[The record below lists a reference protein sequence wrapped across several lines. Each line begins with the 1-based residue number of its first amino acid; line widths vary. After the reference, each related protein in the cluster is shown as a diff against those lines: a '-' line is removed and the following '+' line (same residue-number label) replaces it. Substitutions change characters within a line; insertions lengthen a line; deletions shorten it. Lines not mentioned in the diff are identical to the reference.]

1 MDGSYRMLGHSV
13 EILAVMRD
21 KTRLD
26 AVRQSLDGVSAA
38 NLRVVPGRLKQVADE
53 LSKDKAPD
61 ILFIDLDL
69 GDAGELALL
78 TKIVREHA
86 KDLAVIATAEDADLG
101 GIRKLMR
108 LGIVDFVPQP
118 ITRADVTAAMETA
131 LAKIPHKTGG
141 SSSETGKIISFI
153 RSCGGAGATTLAIQT
168 AIDLA
173 GKGKERKSVA
183 LLDLDLQFGNAGL
196 SLDIPDRGGLSQILE
211 APNRLDQDFLEA
223 SMIEHASGIHVL
235 QAPTGIVPL
244 TALGPETVSKLLLL
258 ARGNHA
264 FTVCDLPH
272 AWTGWT
278 ASVLRASDRIVLVS
292 EMSVS
297 ALQRCRRLL
306 DLMER
311 QDLAGIPVSIVANN
325 VDAGW
330 GWNDRR
336 KEAEE
341 ALGRQFDF
349 IVREDGKTARLARD
363 RGVPLSTIKSGSP
376 IVKDVRAM
384 AQSLAEMMERQPA
397 AATN

>member
-1 MDGSYRMLGHSV
+1 MDGSYRMLSHSV
-13 EILAVMRD
+13 EILAVMRE

-26 AVRQSLDGVSAA
+26 AVRQSLDSVSAA
-38 NLRVVPGRLKQVADE
+38 NLRVMPGRLDLVSDE
-53 LSKDKAPD
+53 LSGGNAPD

-69 GDAGELALL
+69 DNADELTLL
-78 TKIVREHA
+78 TKIIREHS
-86 KDLAVIATAEDADLG
+86 KDMAVIATAENADLA

-118 ITRADVTAAMETA
+118 ITRADVTGALETA
-131 LAKIPHKTGG
+131 LAKIPHKTG
-141 SSSETGKIISFI
+141 SSSGQTGNIVSFI

-173 GKGKERKSVA
+173 GKGKNQRPVA
-183 LLDLDLQFGNAGL
+183 LIDLDLQFGNIGL
-196 SLDIPDRGGLSQILE
+196 SLDLPNRGGLPQILE
-211 APNRLDQDFLEA
+211 APNRLDQDFLDA
-223 SMIEHASGIHVL
+223 SMMGHDSGVHVL

-244 TALGPETVSKLLLL
+244 TALGPETAARLLSLIR
-258 ARGNHA
+258 ASYA
-264 FTVCDLPH
+264 YTICDLPH

-297 ALQRCRRLL
+297 SLQRSRRLL

-311 QDLAGIPVSIVANN
+311 QDLAGIPVSIVANH
-325 VDAGW
+325 VDTSW
-330 GWNDRR
+330 GWNARR

-341 ALGRQFDF
+341 ALGHPFDF
-349 IVREDGKTARLARD
+349 IVREDRKTAHLARD

-384 AQSLAEMMERQPA
+384 ARSLSEMLERQPA
-397 AATN
+397 GAAS